1 MIVQGISTH
10 LTNGSVHT

>member
-10 LTNGSVHT
+10 LTNGLVNT